1 MTALSW
7 VYLLLAIMFFTILLL
22 LQDGGRKEPYLP
34 TLVPHRLDMVFMLVP
49 VTILLILIPVV
60 ATYQRLHM

>member
-7 VYLLLAIMFFTILLL
+7 VYLLLATMFFAILLL
-22 LQDGGRKEPYLP
+22 LRDGDRKEPYLP
-34 TLVPHRLDMVFMLVP
+34 ILVPHRLDMVFMLVP
-49 VTILLILIPVV
+49 VTILLILIPIV

>member
-7 VYLLLAIMFFTILLL
+7 VYLLLAIMFFAILLL
-22 LQDGGRKEPYLP
+22 LRDSGRKQPYLP
-34 TLVPHRLDMVFMLVP
+34 MLVPHRLDMMFMLVP
-49 VTILLILIPVV
+49 VTILLILIPIV